1 MATTSNVASL
11 VALETT
17 QSLLEQVGAAETGGE
32 PSNNN
37 TDAAVNAALEYA
49 LEQLVQRRPDDPI
62 GFVANKLLEA
72 DIQARA
78 APLGL
83 GKAVRASQR
92 AAAKKSS

>member
-17 QSLLEQVGAAETGGE
+17 QELLEQVGAAETGA
-32 PSNNN
+32 PSTNN
-37 TDAAVNAALEYA
+37 TAVNAALEYA

-92 AAAKKSS
+92 AAAKRQS

>member
-17 QSLLEQVGAAETGGE
+17 QTLLEQVGAAETGG
-32 PSNNN
+32 PSTNN

-92 AAAKKSS
+92 ADSKKS

>member
-17 QSLLEQVGAAETGGE
+17 QSLLEQV
-32 PSNNN
+32 
-37 TDAAVNAALEYA
+37 ALEYA

-92 AAAKKSS
+92 AAAKKS

>member
-17 QSLLEQVGAAETGGE
+17 QELLEQVGASETGA
-32 PSNNN
+32 PSNN

-92 AAAKKSS
+92 AGAKKS

>member
-17 QSLLEQVGAAETGGE
+17 QTLLEQVGAAETGGA
-32 PSNNN
+32 PSTNN
-37 TDAAVNAALEYA
+37 TDDAAVNAALEYA

-92 AAAKKSS
+92 AGAKRS

>member
-17 QSLLEQVGAAETGGE
+17 QELLEQIGVAETGS
-32 PSNNN
+32 PSTNI

-92 AAAKKSS
+92 ADAKKS

>member
-11 VALETT
+11 VARETT
-17 QSLLEQVGAAETGGE
+17 QDAARAGRRSETGA
-32 PSNNN
+32 PSTNN

-72 DIQARA
+72 DIRRAPRRSASAR
-78 APLGL
+78 
-83 GKAVRASQR
+83 R
-92 AAAKKSS
+92 

>member
-17 QSLLEQVGAAETGGE
+17 QTLLEQVGATETGA
-32 PSNNN
+32 PSTNN

-92 AAAKKSS
+92 AAAKRS

>member
-17 QSLLEQVGAAETGGE
+17 QSLLEQVGAAETRGA
-32 PSNNN
+32 PSTNN

-83 GKAVRASQR
+83 GKSVRARQR
-92 AAAKKSS
+92 AAAKGPD

>member
-17 QSLLEQVGAAETGGE
+17 QALLEQVGAAETGA
-32 PSNNN
+32 PSTNG

-92 AAAKKSS
+92 AAAKKS

>member
-1 MATTSNVASL
+1 MVTGMEVVWFVGSG
-11 VALETT
+11 E
-17 QSLLEQVGAAETGGE
+17 EQVKAYKSAGARTVVEGGGLCK
-32 PSNNN
+32 SR
-37 TDAAVNAALEYA
+37 NAALEYA

-92 AAAKKSS
+92 AAAKRS

>member
-17 QSLLEQVGAAETGGE
+17 QSLLEQVGAAETGGA
-32 PSNNN
+32 PSTNN

-92 AAAKKSS
+92 ASAKKS

>member
-17 QSLLEQVGAAETGGE
+17 QALLEQVGAAETGGA
-32 PSNNN
+32 PSTNN
-37 TDAAVNAALEYA
+37 TDADAAVNAALEYA

-92 AAAKKSS
+92 AAAKS

>member
-17 QSLLEQVGAAETGGE
+17 QSLLEQVGAAETGA
-32 PSNNN
+32 PSTNN
-37 TDAAVNAALEYA
+37 TVNAALEYA

-92 AAAKKSS
+92 AAAKRS

>member
-17 QSLLEQVGAAETGGE
+17 QELLEQVGAAETGA
-32 PSNNN
+32 PSTNH

-83 GKAVRASQR
+83 GKAVRSRQR
-92 AAAKKSS
+92 ADTKKS

>member
-17 QSLLEQVGAAETGGE
+17 QALLEQVGAAETGGAR
-32 PSNNN
+32 STNN
-37 TDAAVNAALEYA
+37 TEAAVNAALEYA

-92 AAAKKSS
+92 AVAKKS

>member
-17 QSLLEQVGAAETGGE
+17 QTLLEQVGAAETGGT
-32 PSNNN
+32 PSTND
-37 TDAAVNAALEYA
+37 TAVNAALEYA

-92 AAAKKSS
+92 AGAKKRPD